1 MNFRAFRE
9 GALMPPY
16 LAHQLNTPTSKANDT
31 PLAGVAHFE
40 YRLIWKIYD
49 IERVVFVPIYVL
61 SEKLLTLNPNTR
73 PENTK
78 N

>member
-1 MNFRAFRE
+1 
-9 GALMPPY
+9 MPPY
-16 LAHQLNTPTSKANDT
+16 LAYQLNTPTSKANDT
-31 PLAGVAHFE
+31 PQPAHYK

-49 IERVVFVPIYVL
+49 IERVGFVPIYVL